1 MIHLPIVEAHAAP
14 ADEKPRQRFW
24 RSLAHLRNDPAFQQ
38 IARHEFMPGAADPPG
53 GASRRQFLQLMGA
66 SIAMAG
72 LSACRRPVQRIMP
85 YTRKPEEIIE
95 GIPLFYATAMPLRGV
110 LSGLLAQSH
119 EGRPTKV
126 EGNPDHPVSRG
137 ATGVFEQASVLNLYD
152 PDRSRSVLRDGAAST
167 WAAFV
172 DFCRQLAVDA
182 AGKRLV
188 VLSEE
193 TSSPTVA
200 ALRQQLAGRFPQ
212 LRWITYRA
220 EGDDPVRLGLQRAFG
235 SPYRPVYHFEQ
246 AQVIVSLDAD
256 FLGPTAH
263 NFVHATRAFADGR
276 RLSTPQDAMSRLYVV
291 ESAYSI
297 TGGMADHRL
306 RLRSSQIPAFA
317 AALAARLG
325 LGSGPTAFADH
336 PYVAAMA
343 ADLQQAGSR
352 GLVLAGETQPPEIHA
367 LCAALNG
374 ALGSIGTAVTYLDAG
389 EEPTRPQAE
398 ELVELVR
405 DLNDGNVDALLLL
418 GVNPVYDAPA
428 GLDFGA
434 AMKRA
439 GETIHVG
446 LWVDETARAARWHL
460 PRAHYLEAWG
470 DGRSYDGTLSVIQ
483 PLIAPLYADARSDI
497 EVLGALATGLDQAG
511 YDLVRAGWR
520 AVLPGAFEQA
530 WRKVLHD
537 GFLPGTAF
545 APAADPPQPPTL
557 GALPTPGDDDLELVF
572 RLDPTVLDGVYA
584 NNAWC
589 QELPDP
595 TTKIVWDN
603 VALMSPQTAD
613 RLDLSVE
620 YSKGKYYVDLVEL
633 TLGDRS
639 VTLPVWVL
647 PGHADDSISVT
658 LGYGREITSN
668 RPHRKSP
675 FWDKDED
682 TDVYGHGALANGVGQ
697 NVAVLRPTASTRVA
711 TGVQVRKTGQTY
723 LIITTQEHGTL
734 DVEARPLV
742 RVATYAE
749 YEKQPD
755 FVQEFEAPTPREPF
769 AEYPALWENQHP
781 AGTAAMKDNPY
792 YRNQWGMVVDLNA
805 CTGCSACIV
814 ACNSENNISVVGK
827 EHVGNGREMLWMR
840 LDRYFISHGD
850 DEAPENPQMVVQP
863 VLCQHCENAP
873 CEAVCPVA
881 ATVHSPDGT
890 NQMIYNRCIGTRYC
904 SNNCPYK
911 VRRFNFFNWTKTLP
925 LEVQMAQNPNVTVRF
940 RGVMEKCSFCIQ
952 RIRRA
957 QQRAGLEDRTVEDGE
972 VVTACQQACP
982 AQAITFGDLNDP
994 ESRVSTMKQ
1003 NSRRYEMLAELDVKP
1018 RLSYLGRVRNPN
1030 PSLEPTEA

>member
-1 MIHLPIVEAHAAP
+1 
-14 ADEKPRQRFW
+14 
-24 RSLAHLRNDPAFQQ
+24 
-38 IARHEFMPGAADPPG
+38 
-53 GASRRQFLQLMGA
+53 
-66 SIAMAG
+66 
-72 LSACRRPVQRIMP
+72 
-85 YTRKPEEIIE
+85 
-95 GIPLFYATAMPLRGV
+95 MPLRGV

-172 DFCRQLAVDA
+172 DFCRQLAIDA

-193 TSSPTVA
+193 TSSPTAA

-291 ESAYSI
+291 ESTYSI
-297 TGGMADHRL
+297 TGGMADNRL
-306 RLRSSQIPAFA
+306 RLRSSEVPALA
-317 AALAARLG
+317 AALAAKLG
-325 LGSGPTAFADH
+325 LGDAQGAGARFADH
-336 PYVAAMA
+336 PFVAAMA
-343 ADLQQAGSR
+343 ADLQAAGSR
-352 GLVLAGETQPPEIHA
+352 GVVLAGETQPPEIHA
-367 LCAALNG
+367 LCAALND
-374 ALGSIGTAVTYLDAG
+374 ALGSAGVTYLDTG
-389 EEPTRPQAE
+389 EPPARPQAD
-398 ELVELVR
+398 ELADLVR
-405 DLNDGNVDALLLL
+405 DMNEGNVDALLLL

-428 GLDFGA
+428 ALDFGA
-434 AMKRA
+434 AMKRV
-439 GETIHVG
+439 GETVHLG

-470 DGRSYDGTLSVIQ
+470 DGRSYDGTRSVIQ
-483 PLIAPLYADARSDI
+483 PLIAPLYEEARSEI

-511 YDLVRAGWR
+511 YDLVRVQWR
-520 AVLPGAFEQA
+520 GQIPEPFEQG

-537 GFLPGTAF
+537 GFLPGTAY
-545 APAADPPQPPTL
+545 ATAAAALQPVAPGPLPTPAADE
-557 GALPTPGDDDLELVF
+557 LEIVF
-572 RLDPTVLDGVYA
+572 RLDPTLLDGTFA

-603 VALMSPQTAD
+603 VALMSPQTAE
-613 RLDLSVE
+613 RLGLSIE
-620 YSKGKYYVDLVEL
+620 YDAGKYYVDLIEV
-633 TLGDRS
+633 TLGERS
-639 VTLPVWVL
+639 VVLPVWTL

-682 TDVYGHGALANGVGQ
+682 TDVYGRGALANGVGQ
-697 NVAVLRPTASTRVA
+697 NVSVLRPTASTRVA
-711 TGVQVRKTGQTY
+711 LGASVRKTGETY
-723 LIITTQEHGTL
+723 LVVTTQEHGTL

-742 RVATYAE
+742 RMATYDE
-749 YEKQPD
+749 YRQDPA
-755 FVQEFEAPTPREPF
+755 FVQQREEPTPREPF
-769 AEYPALWENQHP
+769 EDYPALWENSHP

-792 YRNQWGMVVDLNA
+792 FRNQWGMVIDLNA
-805 CTGCSACIV
+805 CTGCNACIV
-814 ACNSENNISVVGK
+814 ACNSENNVSVVGK
-827 EHVGNGREMLWMR
+827 QHVGTGREMLWLR

-850 DEAPENPQMVVQP
+850 DEALPENPQMVLQP
-863 VLCQHCENAP
+863 VPCQHCENAP

-925 LEVQMAQNPNVTVRF
+925 LEVQMAHNPNVTVRF

-957 QQRAGLEDRTVEDGE
+957 QQRAGLEERAVRDGE
-972 VVTACQQACP
+972 VRTACQQACP
-982 AQAITFGDLNDP
+982 AQAIAFGDLNDP
-994 ESRVSTMKQ
+994 ESAVVQQKQ
-1003 NSRRYEMLAELDVKP
+1003 NSRNYAMLAELDVKP
-1018 RLSYLGRVRNPN
+1018 RVSYLGRVRNPN
-1030 PSLEPTEA
+1030 PSLEPTHT